1 MIAIYK
7 KELRSYFSGMIGYSA
22 IAMIL
27 VMSGIFVKIVCFDN
41 RLPLMQYA
49 LPTISMILL
58 LAVPI
63 ITMSSFAQE
72 KQTKTDQLLYSL
84 PISASQIVCG
94 KYFAMLTVFAIP
106 TLILGIVPMILTLY
120 GEVSLFPAYSALLIF
135 FLLIAAMTAISM
147 FMSTL
152 AETPI
157 TAAVMSAAV
166 LIAMYYS
173 ATLTSVIPTTEIA
186 SFVAFLVIA
195 GLIALIVYA
204 FVRDFYITCG
214 VAAVLMLGVAIT
226 YYFNSSLFLGLI
238 QRAVSA
244 FSLFD
249 RFDVAVR
256 SGMLDITTVAYYLS
270 VSVIFS
276 FLTVQMVEKR
286 RYN

>member
-49 LPTISMILL
+49 LPTVSKILL

-120 GEVSLFPAYSALLIF
+120 GEVSLFPAYSALAIF

-204 FVRDFYITCG
+204 FVRDFYIAAG

>member
-49 LPTISMILL
+49 LPTVSMILL

-186 SFVAFLVIA
+186 SFIAFMVIA

-204 FVRDFYITCG
+204 FVRDFYIACG

-249 RFDVAVR
+249 RFDVTVR
-256 SGMLDITTVAYYLS
+256 SGILDITTVAYYLS

>member
-1 MIAIYK
+1 
-7 KELRSYFSGMIGYSA
+7 MIGYSA

-41 RLPLMQYA
+41 RLPMLQYA
-49 LPTISMILL
+49 LPTVSMILL

-63 ITMSSFAQE
+63 ITMSSFAAE

-84 PISASQIVCG
+84 PISAMQIVCG
-94 KYFAMLTVFAIP
+94 KYLAMLTVFAIP
-106 TLILGIVPMILTLY
+106 TLILGIVPVILTLY
-120 GEVSLFPAYSALLIF
+120 GDVSLFPTYSALLIF

-152 AETPI
+152 SETPI

-166 LIAMYYS
+166 LVAMYYS
-173 ATLTSVIPTTEIA
+173 ATLMSVIPTTEIA
-186 SFVAFLVIA
+186 SFIAFMVIA
-195 GLIALIVYA
+195 AVIALIVYA
-204 FVRDFYITCG
+204 FVKDFYIAAG
-214 VAAVLMLGVAIT
+214 VAAVLELGIAIT
-226 YYFNSSLFLGLI
+226 YYFNSGLFLGLI

-249 RFDVAVR
+249 RFDIAVR

>member
-1 MIAIYK
+1 MTAIYK
-7 KELRSYFSGMIGYSA
+7 KELRSYFTGMIGYSA

-41 RLPLMQYA
+41 RLPMLQYA
-49 LPTISMILL
+49 LPTVSMILL

-63 ITMSSFAQE
+63 ITMSSFAAE

-84 PISASQIVCG
+84 PISAMQIVCG
-94 KYFAMLTVFAIP
+94 KYLAMLTVFAIP
-106 TLILGIVPMILTLY
+106 TLILGIVPVILTLY
-120 GEVSLFPAYSALLIF
+120 GDVSLFPTYSALLIF

-152 AETPI
+152 SETPI

-166 LIAMYYS
+166 LVAMYYS
-173 ATLTSVIPTTEIA
+173 ATLMSVIPTTEIA
-186 SFVAFLVIA
+186 SFIAFMVIA
-195 GLIALIVYA
+195 AVIALIVYA
-204 FVRDFYITCG
+204 FVKDFYIAAG
-214 VAAVLMLGVAIT
+214 VAAVLELGIAIT
-226 YYFNSSLFLGLI
+226 YYFNSGLFLGLI

-249 RFDVAVR
+249 RFDIAVR